1 MTGRL
6 VVCATPIGNMDDAS
20 PRLKQTLADASVV
33 FAEDTRRTGRLLE
46 RLGVEAEMRSFF
58 LGNEQQR
65 SIEIRSLLEEG
76 KTIAL
81 VSDAGMPSVS
91 DPGVAAVRA
100 ARSVGAVVSVVPGPS
115 AVTSA
120 IAVAGLGGDRFVF
133 EGFLPR
139 SGEDRER
146 RIAVVAADDRPVVI
160 FSATSRVVKDLSALA
175 AQAGPE
181 RIVVVAREI
190 TKLHE
195 EIWIGTLEEA
205 VHHWTSEVEP
215 RGEFTLVLEGK
226 TEEPPDL
233 SAALMLVEDRMS
245 AGERLSNATR
255 DVATETGVSRRGLY
269 EAALESR
276 AASRRSESGGIP
288 NTHRD
293 P

>member
-1 MTGRL
+1 L
-6 VVCATPIGNMDDAS
+6 DDAS
-20 PRLKQTLADASVV
+20 PRLTETLRGASVV

-46 RLGVEAEMRSFF
+46 RLGVKAEMRSFF
-58 LGNEQQR
+58 QGNEQQR
-65 SIEIRSLLEEG
+65 SVEISTLLEAGE
-76 KTIAL
+76 TIAL
-81 VSDAGMPSVS
+81 VSDAGMPAVS

-146 RIAVVAADDRPVVI
+146 RIETVADDERPVVL
-160 FSATSRVVKDLSALA
+160 FSAPSRVVKDLAELA
-175 AQAGPE
+175 AQAGPD

-195 EIWIGTLEEA
+195 EIWTGTLAEA
-205 VHHWTSEVEP
+205 VEHWTADVEP

-226 TEEPPDL
+226 AEEPPDFA
-233 SAALMLVEDRMS
+233 AALVLVEGRMS
-245 AGERLSNATR
+245 AGERLSSAAK
-255 DVATETGVSRRGLY
+255 DVAAETGVSRRALY

-276 AASRRSESGGIP
+276 AASRRSASGGIP
-288 NTHRD
+288 RTRHD
-293 P
+293 S